1 MAILR
6 CKDCGSQGYIK
17 RLRCAN
23 EIVRRKLAVKLI
35 LRATPNFDILMRI
48 LIIMESCCANSR
60 TKLPSQSIVILNN
73 KFEHSSIYK
82 FLIIA
87 SIKSVENKRRIYNEQ
102 VYFHILHILESEE
115 SFIQTDQYLSSF
127 IIFIERECLEL
138 FVEPIF
144 FNFT

>member
-23 EIVRRKLAVKLI
+23 EIVRRKLPVKLI

-87 SIKSVENKRRIYNEQ
+87 SIKSIEKIKEGFTMNK
-102 VYFHILHILESEE
+102 
-115 SFIQTDQYLSSF
+115 FIFTFY
-127 IIFIERECLEL
+127 IFSNPKNRL
-138 FVEPIF
+138 FKQISISPHS
-144 FNFT
+144 

>member
-6 CKDCGSQGYIK
+6 CKDCRSQGYIK

-87 SIKSVENKRRIYNEQ
+87 SIKSIEKIKEGFTMNK
-102 VYFHILHILESEE
+102 
-115 SFIQTDQYLSSF
+115 FIFTFY
-127 IIFIERECLEL
+127 IFSNPKNRL
-138 FVEPIF
+138 FKQISISPHS
-144 FNFT
+144 

>member
-87 SIKSVENKRRIYNEQ
+87 SIKSIEKIKEGFTMNK
-102 VYFHILHILESEE
+102 
-115 SFIQTDQYLSSF
+115 FIFTFYIFSNPKNRLFKQISISSHS
-127 IIFIERECLEL
+127 
-138 FVEPIF
+138 
-144 FNFT
+144 

>member
-23 EIVRRKLAVKLI
+23 EIVRRKLTVKLI

-87 SIKSVENKRRIYNEQ
+87 SIKSIEKIKEGFTMNK
-102 VYFHILHILESEE
+102 
-115 SFIQTDQYLSSF
+115 FIFTFYIFSNPKNRLFKQISISSHS
-127 IIFIERECLEL
+127 
-138 FVEPIF
+138 
-144 FNFT
+144 

>member
-6 CKDCGSQGYIK
+6 CKDCGSQRYIK

-23 EIVRRKLAVKLI
+23 EIVRRKLPVKLI

-87 SIKSVENKRRIYNEQ
+87 SIKSIEKIKEGFTMNK
-102 VYFHILHILESEE
+102 
-115 SFIQTDQYLSSF
+115 FIFTFY
-127 IIFIERECLEL
+127 IFSNPKNRL
-138 FVEPIF
+138 FKQISISPHS
-144 FNFT
+144 

>member
-87 SIKSVENKRRIYNEQ
+87 SIKSIEKIKEGFTMNK
-102 VYFHILHILESEE
+102 
-115 SFIQTDQYLSSF
+115 FIFTFY
-127 IIFIERECLEL
+127 IFSNPKNRL
-138 FVEPIF
+138 FKQISISPHS
-144 FNFT
+144 

>member
-48 LIIMESCCANSR
+48 LIIMESCCANSH

-87 SIKSVENKRRIYNEQ
+87 SIKSIEKIKEGFTMNK
-102 VYFHILHILESEE
+102 
-115 SFIQTDQYLSSF
+115 FIFTFY
-127 IIFIERECLEL
+127 IFSNPKNRL
-138 FVEPIF
+138 FKQISISPHS
-144 FNFT
+144 